1 MGYREQVAAVHAR
14 YRSLETNPAPGN
26 EPGPGPELP
35 GPLASNPV
43 QPSRPTNRI
52 QQDTLRQGPFPPSSL
67 EVPCDEDGEEE
78 VLVAEEDMS
87 VSSEDLPRSPSR
99 DKDPASFVGRALRTF
114 WPEEPGRWQV
124 CRVWI
129 C

>member
-14 YRSLETNPAPGN
+14 YRSLETNPAQ
-26 EPGPGPELP
+26 LP
-35 GPLASNPV
+35 GPLAANPV
-43 QPSRPTNRI
+43 PMEPSRPTNRV
-52 QQDTLRQGPFPPSSL
+52 QQDTLLQGPFPPSSL
-67 EVPCDEDGEEE
+67 EVPCEEDGEEE
-78 VLVAEEDMS
+78 VLVAEDDMS

-114 WPEEPGRWQV
+114 WPEEPGRWKV
-124 CRVWI
+124 CRVWM